1 MNANIEVA
9 IEVLQKIGK
18 PMSPNHI
25 YAAAKEL
32 GIDDRITYGGNTP
45 EATFSAHLYALS
57 KHKPEKSPFKVVSKK
72 PTLITLKDPSF
83 LEQLYAE
90 ESPKKRNK
98 ASNSNIGK
106 EWETIEKND
115 SSEANNCATIDGDL
129 ESFNKNGLE
138 AFEDLK
144 QHRREPSFLE
154 IDLHPLLAFF
164 VKDSPNF
171 KAYSKTINH
180 QSSTKGTRGEGIWT
194 HPDMVGVNFSY
205 EGYEEIINE
214 FMKEYYRR
222 PIKIFSFE
230 IKRELT
236 VGNLRECY
244 FQAVSNSSWAN
255 EAYLVAPNINENNQE
270 LISLIKGLNTSFG
283 VGVIS
288 LNPANI
294 KNSKIIAF
302 AKTREDLD
310 FNIIDGLAKKSP
322 DFLKFFETVK
332 DYKSKKS
339 ERFSDEFD
347 PVLSEEKLKQHIF
360 DKKIL
365 DLKKHTT
372 N

>member
-1 MNANIEVA
+1 
-9 IEVLQKIGK
+9 
-18 PMSPNHI
+18 MSPKDI

-32 GIDDRITYGGNTP
+32 GIGDRITYRGATP
-45 EATFSAHLYALS
+45 EVSFSADLYRVS

-72 PTLITLKDPSF
+72 PTLFTLKDSSF

-90 ESPKKRNK
+90 ERFKKVNK
-98 ASNSNIGK
+98 VSSGNTRK
-106 EWETIEKND
+106 ERQNVKEKD
-115 SSEANNCATIDGDL
+115 SSEANNRATIDSDL

-138 AFEDLK
+138 AFEDLR
-144 QHRREPSFLE
+144 QHKREPSFLE
-154 IDLHPLLAFF
+154 LDLHPLLAFF
-164 VKDSPNF
+164 LKHSPNF

-180 QSSTKGTRGEGIWT
+180 QSSTRGARGEGIWT

-347 PVLSEEKLKQHIF
+347 PVLSEEKLDKHIF

-365 DLKKHTT
+365 DFKKHTT